1 MAKHFELGTKVKD
14 LVTGV
19 TGICVVRSEHLN
31 GCVQY
36 GIRQNVSK
44 DGKVPET
51 YWADSQQLTKV
62 DQGIAAKIKK
72 TFTGGPIEVPD
83 SYEHP

>member
-14 LVTGV
+14 IVTG
-19 TGICVVRSEHLN
+19 TAGICVVRSEHLN

-36 GIRQNVSK
+36 GIRQSVDK

-51 YWADSQQLTKV
+51 YWADSQQLEHV
-62 DQGIAAKIKK
+62 GQGIAAKIKK
-72 TFTGGPIEVPD
+72 TFTGGPSEIPAA
-83 SYEHP
+83 YEHP